1 MRSKLYSKIFGSAVA
16 ILLCLSFVNLA
27 FGVTANFGNTKAE
40 DIRKLLK
47 VSGIHDQLNI
57 VKNNLLN
64 QYSMGFSG
72 AYPKAPDAFW
82 EEYYQLIGQ
91 PDVDSLVERMIPVYD
106 KNMSHE
112 VIRKLIEMFETP
124 FWEEWKVKMPAISR
138 EAGQI
143 GSEWGQ
149 AILQSKAFNQKLEAL
164 IQKHELES
172 LNKEPS
178 PKPSNIK

>member
-1 MRSKLYSKIFGSAVA
+1 MRAKLVSFLTRTAVA
-16 ILLCLSFVNLA
+16 VLLSLTCVHLA
-27 FGVTANFGNTKAE
+27 FGVTPNFSNTKTE
-40 DIRKLLK
+40 DIRRLLK
-47 VSGIHDQLNI
+47 VSGIHDQLNL

-72 AYPKAPDAFW
+72 AYPKTPDAFW
-82 EEYYQLIGQ
+82 EDYYQLIGQ
-91 PDVDSLVERMIPVYD
+91 KDVDALVERMIPVYD

-149 AILQSKAFNQKLEAL
+149 ALLQSEAFNKNLKAL
-164 IQKHELES
+164 IQKHDLEN
-172 LNKEPS
+172 LNKPQVND
-178 PKPSNIK
+178 KK

>member
-1 MRSKLYSKIFGSAVA
+1 MRSDLCSKIAGSAVA
-16 ILLCLSFVNLA
+16 VLLFLTAINPA
-27 FGVTANFGNTKAE
+27 FGVTPNFGNTKTE
-40 DIRKLLK
+40 DIRRLLK
-47 VSGIHDQLNI
+47 VSGIHDQLRI

-72 AYPKAPDAFW
+72 AYPKTPDAFW
-82 EEYYQLIGQ
+82 EEYYQLIG
-91 PDVDSLVERMIPVYD
+91 PEDIDTLVERMIPVYD

-149 AILQSKAFNQKLEAL
+149 ALLQSDAFNKKLEAL
-164 IQKHELES
+164 IQKHDLEG
-172 LNKEPS
+172 LNK
-178 PKPSNIK
+178 K

>member
-1 MRSKLYSKIFGSAVA
+1 MRLNLYSKITGSAVA
-16 ILLCLSFVNLA
+16 VLLCLTVVNLA
-27 FGVTANFGNTKAE
+27 FGVTANLGNTKAE

-47 VSGIHDQLNI
+47 VSGIHDQLKI

-91 PDVDSLVERMIPVYD
+91 QDIDNLVERMIPVYD
-106 KNMSHE
+106 KHMSHE
-112 VIRKLIEMFETP
+112 VIRKLIEMFKTP

-138 EAGQI
+138 EAGLI

-149 AILQSKAFNQKLEAL
+149 ALLQSDAFNKNLKAL
-164 IQKHELES
+164 IEKHDLEG
-172 LNKEPS
+172 LNKQ
-178 PKPSNIK
+178 KANGKK

>member
-1 MRSKLYSKIFGSAVA
+1 MRSNFLFKITGTAVA
-16 ILLCLSFVNLA
+16 VLLCLSVANLA
-27 FGVTANFGNTKAE
+27 FGVTANLGNTKTE
-40 DIRKLLK
+40 DIRRLLK
-47 VSGIHDQLNI
+47 VAGIHDQLHM

-64 QYSMGFSG
+64 QYSMGFSV
-72 AYPKAPDAFW
+72 AYPKSPDAFW

-91 PDVDSLVERMIPVYD
+91 QDIDTLVEQMIPVYD

-138 EAGQI
+138 EAGLI

-149 AILQSKAFNQKLEAL
+149 ALLQSDAFNQNLEGL
-164 IQKHELES
+164 IKKHDLEG
-172 LNKEPS
+172 LNK
-178 PKPSNIK
+178 